1 MTAPAAVQ
9 APRFNASHLDA
20 VREISNIGAGHAA
33 TALSKMVDA
42 RVMIS
47 VPQIS
52 MTRVGDMLP
61 LVHAPEEPVVG
72 VDLRMVGDFTGW
84 TLLVFPLADARRLA
98 QLLLK
103 RPIDGA
109 SEIGPLEQSA
119 IQEVGNILS
128 SAYLSALSA
137 FLGKLIIPSPP
148 KLSVD
153 PSANIISTAY
163 LRFGSP
169 DDYVLRV
176 ESEFLVDGS
185 NERLRGFFLLLP
197 DLDSLPVILRAVNV

>member
-1 MTAPAAVQ
+1 MRTAYALR
-9 APRFNASHLDA
+9 APELDA

-42 RVMIS
+42 TVMIS

-52 MTRVGDMLP
+52 VTHVHGMTP
-61 LVHAPEEPVVG
+61 LVAGPEEPVVA
-72 VDLRMVGDFTGW
+72 VELRLVGDFTGW

-103 RPIDGA
+103 RPADNSTSMG
-109 SEIGPLEQSA
+109 GLEQSA

-137 FLGKLIIPSPP
+137 FLGMLVIPSPP

-153 PSANIISTAY
+153 PSASVISAAY
-163 LRFGSP
+163 LRFGTA
-169 DDYVLRV
+169 DDIVLRI
-176 ESEFLVDGS
+176 ESEFLVEGS
-185 NERLRGFFLLLP
+185 ADRLRGFFLLMP
-197 DLDSLPVILRAVNV
+197 DNESLPIMLKAVRM